1 MALFNSRKTEKDC
14 VRTLNLWS
22 HIASALPLQKRS
34 KYCQSSFSTA
44 FSTSYSSKKV
54 LLLQML
60 SSSGASA
67 RQLKFI
73 VLLFPEIGE
82 FTGNIWLGKFPEVK
96 IVPSKL
102 PMFPDGKKFY

>member
-1 MALFNSRKTEKDC
+1 
-14 VRTLNLWS
+14 
-22 HIASALPLQKRS
+22 
-34 KYCQSSFSTA
+34 
-44 FSTSYSSKKV
+44 
-54 LLLQML
+54 ML